1 MTPDK
6 SQVPQADPPAIG
18 LHNSN
23 KRRDRKKVTYHMRDK
38 YVKRDIKLKHNSMNI
53 NAYSPR
59 RRMAI
64 DAASRLIE
72 EFEWSLPRSRTP
84 LGS

>member
-23 KRRDRKKVTYHMRDK
+23 KRRDRKKVIDHMRDK

-53 NAYSPR
+53 ISYRPR

-64 DAASRLIE
+64 DAASRLMK
-72 EFEWSLPRSRTP
+72 EFERSLPRSRTP
-84 LGS
+84 PGS